1 MTLNALAA
9 ADSALVPL
17 QCEYYAMEGLAHIIR
32 TIGLVRERLNPQL
45 KVEGVVLTMFDG
57 RTSLAAQVRA
67 EAQQHLGDQV
77 MTSIIPRN
85 IRLSEAPSHGKPIML
100 YDLRSAGSTAYLD
113 LAREVIS
120 HG

>member
-1 MTLNALAA
+1 MRWLPPNRLWFRS
-9 ADSALVPL
+9 SASTTPWRGSPTSS
-17 QCEYYAMEGLAHIIR
+17 E
-32 TIGLVRERLNPQL
+32 TIGLVQERLNPNL
-45 KVEGVVLTMFDG
+45 KVEGIVLTMFDG
-57 RTSLAAQVRA
+57 RTSLAGQVRA
-67 EAQQHLGDQV
+67 EVQRHLGKQI
-77 MTSIIPRN
+77 MTTMIPRN